1 MSAANAEQHTIIAL
15 VQDRPGVLTRV
26 AGLFRRRGF
35 NIASLAVGA
44 SERKGLSRLTFVVT
58 GDQYTV
64 EQATRHLE
72 KLIDVVKVS
81 NISEEDV
88 VARELALIKVR
99 ATPSNRS
106 EILEMVNLFRAK
118 VVDVG
123 TLSLVIETTGEEDK
137 IDALYDLLR
146 PFGILELMRTG
157 RVAMVRG
164 KSDGRI
170 SDDVGSEP
178 LPAGRNGARAAAAAS
193 TPGHYEGV

>member
-1 MSAANAEQHTIIAL
+1 MKPHNSQQHTIVAL
-15 VQDRPGVLTRV
+15 VHDRPGVLARI
-26 AGLFRRRGF
+26 ASLFRRRGF

-44 SERKGLSRLTFVVT
+44 SEQAGLSRLTFVVT

-64 EQATRHLE
+64 EQATAHLD

-81 NISEEDV
+81 NISNEDA

-99 ATPSNRS
+99 ATPTNRS
-106 EILEMVNLFRAK
+106 EILEMANLFRAK
-118 VVDVG
+118 IVDVG
-123 TLSLVIETTGEEDK
+123 ARSLVVEITGEEDK

-164 KSDGRI
+164 KEGGRI
-170 SDDVGSEP
+170 SDDVG
-178 LPAGRNGARAAAAAS
+178 ADTMIMGRNGVAAQLAGS
-193 TPGHYEGV
+193 VPGHYEGV